1 MKNRVQRSFKYYAST
16 NAKVFLNADL
26 LKICFDENILE
37 NFSLSVTQSM
47 TSNLCS
53 GRSKSR
59 GVQQK
64 IVSFSFWG
72 ELKTG
77 YFRGILDNLELMRTV
92 YPGWVMR
99 LYVSRVKTDE
109 DAVSTLCDIQCNN
122 NFTDM

>member
-1 MKNRVQRSFKYYAST
+1 MLICSKYT
-16 NAKVFLNADL
+16 LIV
-26 LKICFDENILE
+26 DENILE
-37 NFSLSVTQSM
+37 NFSSSVTQSM

-109 DAVSTLCDIQCNN
+109 DAVTTLCDIQCNN